1 MAEFVILFFVFIKL
15 NFMKILAIE
24 TSTYSGSIAIVEEN
38 AILGEYYFNIG
49 PVHTEK
55 LVPSIEWL
63 LSEVGIDKS
72 DLSGVAVSLG
82 PGSFT
87 SLRVGL
93 STAKGICYS
102 LGIPLVGVSSL
113 KALAMN
119 LPFAPCNICPVM
131 DARKGEVFA
140 ALFCFND
147 GQLERIMDDM
157 VLSPERLVELIK
169 ENTIFVG
176 DGAILY
182 KDYLEDN
189 LCTGILFSPININFP
204 RASNLALSEIGKFKE
219 DRDNK
224 YVLDGIMNLAPQYLR
239 KSEAEISKEGRS
251 DERLRKN

>member
-1 MAEFVILFFVFIKL
+1 
-15 NFMKILAIE
+15 MKILAIE
-24 TSTYSGSIAIVEEN
+24 TSTYAGSIAVVVDG

-55 LVPSIEWL
+55 LIPSIDWL
-63 LSEVGIDKS
+63 LSELGMVKS

-87 SLRVGL
+87 SLRVGI

-119 LPFAPCNICPVM
+119 LPFASYNICPVI

-140 ALFCFND
+140 SLFRSHN
-147 GQLERIMDDM
+147 GELERIMEDI
-157 VLSPERLVELIK
+157 VISPEGLVEIIK
-169 ENTIFVG
+169 DNTIFVG
-176 DGAILY
+176 DGALLY

-189 LCTGILFSPININFP
+189 LGSGIMFSPINTNFP

-224 YVLDGIMNLAPQYLR
+224 YIYDEIMNLTPHYLR
-239 KSEAEISKEGRS
+239 KSEAEISKE
-251 DERLRKN
+251 ER

>member
-1 MAEFVILFFVFIKL
+1 
-15 NFMKILAIE
+15 MKILAIE
-24 TSTYSGSIAIVEEN
+24 TSTYAGSIAVVGDDT
-38 AILGEYYFNIG
+38 ILGEYYFNIG

-55 LVPSIEWL
+55 LIPSIDWL
-63 LSEVGIDKS
+63 LSELGMAKS

-87 SLRVGL
+87 SLRVGI

-102 LGIPLVGVSSL
+102 LGIPLIGVSSL

-119 LPFAPCNICPVM
+119 LPFAPYNICPVI

-140 ALFCFND
+140 SLFRSHN
-147 GQLERIMDDM
+147 GELERILEDI
-157 VLSPERLVELIK
+157 VVSPEGLVEIIK
-169 ENTIFVG
+169 DNTIFVG
-176 DGAILY
+176 DGALLY

-189 LCTGILFSPININFP
+189 LGSGIMFSPINTNSP

-224 YVLDGIMNLAPQYLR
+224 YIYDEIMNLAPHYLR
-239 KSEAEISKEGRS
+239 KSEAEISKEGR
-251 DERLRKN
+251 

>member
-1 MAEFVILFFVFIKL
+1 
-15 NFMKILAIE
+15 MKILAIE
-24 TSTYSGSIAIVEEN
+24 TSTYAGSIAVVGDD

-55 LVPSIEWL
+55 LIPSIDWL
-63 LSEVGIDKS
+63 LSELGMVKS

-87 SLRVGL
+87 SLRVGI

-119 LPFAPCNICPVM
+119 LPFAPYNICPVI
-131 DARKGEVFA
+131 DARKGEVFTS
-140 ALFCFND
+140 LFRFTN
-147 GQLERIMDDM
+147 GELERILEDI
-157 VLSPERLVELIK
+157 VVSPEGLVEIIK
-169 ENTIFVG
+169 DNTIFVG
-176 DGAILY
+176 DGALLY

-189 LCTGILFSPININFP
+189 LGSGIMFSPINTNFP

-224 YVLDGIMNLAPQYLR
+224 YIYDEIMNLTPHYLR
-239 KSEAEISKEGRS
+239 KSEAEISKE
-251 DERLRKN
+251 ER

>member
-1 MAEFVILFFVFIKL
+1 
-15 NFMKILAIE
+15 MKILAIE
-24 TSTYSGSIAIVEEN
+24 TSTYAGSIAVVVDG

-55 LVPSIEWL
+55 LIPSIDWL
-63 LSEVGIDKS
+63 LSELGMVKS

-87 SLRVGL
+87 SLRVGI

-119 LPFAPCNICPVM
+119 LPFASYNICPVI

-140 ALFCFND
+140 SLFRSHN
-147 GQLERIMDDM
+147 GELERIMEDI
-157 VLSPERLVELIK
+157 VISPEGLVEIIK
-169 ENTIFVG
+169 DNTIFVG
-176 DGAILY
+176 DGALLY

-189 LCTGILFSPININFP
+189 LGSGIMFSPINTNFP

-219 DRDNK
+219 GRDNK
-224 YVLDGIMNLAPQYLR
+224 YIYDEIMNLTPHYLR
-239 KSEAEISKEGRS
+239 KSEAEISKE
-251 DERLRKN
+251 ER

>member
-1 MAEFVILFFVFIKL
+1 
-15 NFMKILAIE
+15 MKILAIE
-24 TSTYSGSIAIVEEN
+24 TSTYAGSIAVVVDD

-55 LVPSIEWL
+55 LIPSIDWL
-63 LSEVGIDKS
+63 LSELGMVKS

-87 SLRVGL
+87 SLRVGI

-119 LPFAPCNICPVM
+119 LPFASYNICPVI

-140 ALFCFND
+140 SLFRSHN
-147 GQLERIMDDM
+147 GELERIMEDI
-157 VLSPERLVELIK
+157 VISPEGLVEIIK
-169 ENTIFVG
+169 DNTIFVG
-176 DGAILY
+176 DGALLY

-189 LCTGILFSPININFP
+189 LGSGIMFSPINTNFP

-224 YVLDGIMNLAPQYLR
+224 YIYDEIMNLAPHYLR
-239 KSEAEISKEGRS
+239 KSEAEISKEGR
-251 DERLRKN
+251 

>member
-1 MAEFVILFFVFIKL
+1 MRILG
-15 NFMKILAIE
+15 IE
-24 TSTYSGSIAIVEEN
+24 TSTYSGSIAVVEEN
-38 AILGEYYFNIG
+38 SILGEYYFNIG

-55 LVPSIEWL
+55 LVPSIDWL
-63 LSEVGIDKS
+63 LSELGMDKS

-93 STAKGICYS
+93 STAKGFCYS
-102 LGIPLVGVSSL
+102 LGIPLIGVSSL

-119 LPFAPCNICPVM
+119 VPFAEYNICPVM
-131 DARKGEVFA
+131 DARKGEVFT
-140 ALFCFND
+140 ALFSYKN
-147 GQLERIMDDM
+147 GELERIMDDT
-157 VLSPERLVELIK
+157 VVSPEGLVDLIK
-169 ENTIFVG
+169 DSTIFLG

-182 KDYLEDN
+182 RDYLEDN
-189 LCTGILFSPININFP
+189 LGTGIMFSPININFP

-224 YVLDGIMNLAPQYLR
+224 YVLDGIMNLAPHYLR

-251 DERLRKN
+251 DEGLRKN